1 MFTWKVLPI
10 IPSLNFDYLK
20 EENTNLSTLQI
31 QPSTFHLCWTIT
43 IWSICTFPCSK
54 NAGYDVVVWNNEI
67 YGTQRPHELVLVQV
81 TLFLC
86 FLLVLYFFSVHRLR
100 PYFLLLLQNLL
111 KFRYVNHFISC
122 ISLIVFLVIIMIG
135 WMISHR
141 LCTAG
146 SALCCSCYF
155 GLHWIDCHMYFHKV
169 ANNGSVRPL
178 PS

>member
-1 MFTWKVLPI
+1 MLPI

-122 ISLIVFLVIIMIG
+122 ISLIVFFSDNYDRMDDLTSIMYCRVCPLLFVLL
-135 WMISHR
+135 WLALDRLSH
-141 LCTAG
+141 
-146 SALCCSCYF
+146 
-155 GLHWIDCHMYFHKV
+155 V
-169 ANNGSVRPL
+169 L
-178 PS
+178 P